1 MIRIGDAVVSLDVIE
16 RYFCCDI
23 ADCKGACCIEGDA
36 GALITDEEEEALKAS
51 LPFVKEY
58 LSPQALQVI
67 QTQGVSY
74 TDIEGDLVTSVIGN
88 RDCVFC
94 TYTTDGICLC
104 ALEKICDEGKIPF
117 KKPVSCHLYPV
128 RITRYPNF
136 TAVNYDRRTICSGAE
151 KKGKALK
158 IRVYQFLKVPLIRY
172 KSGTTNWHSWQQNI
186 CGKKASN
193 HRTVSR
199 TKTLNIRDVPQ
210 TTKTVT
216 PASQHQAGV
225 IF

>member
-36 GALITDEEEEALKAS
+36 GAPITDEEEEALKAS

-151 KKGKALK
+151 KKGKAMK
-158 IRVYQFLKVPLIRY
+158 IRVYQFLKAPLIRY
-172 KSGTTNWHSWQQNI
+172 FGQEWYDELAFVAAEYLRQKGEQ
-186 CGKKASN
+186 
-193 HRTVSR
+193 
-199 TKTLNIRDVPQ
+199 P
-210 TTKTVT
+210 
-216 PASQHQAGV
+216 
-225 IF
+225 